1 MFTEEQMDDI
11 DTFLK
16 NKKSIEGNIIW
27 TRDNEKSSYIAK
39 FPLSHNGNLIID
51 FDFSATANLSGKPE
65 LRGGTLKMLHSPKN
79 SKEKILVCRMHVFP
93 GNYHTNPRIPN
104 LDVSG
109 WRLVPRKTRFYSWED
124 MKLLNSKSHISQ
136 DKHIARNIENIN
148 NLEESIQYFL
158 DYTNVSGLIN
168 LPEYDI
174 TLL

>member
-1 MFTEEQMDDI
+1 MFTEEQVLDI

-16 NKKSIEGNIIW
+16 NKKSIEGNITW
-27 TRDNEKSSYIAK
+27 TRDNEKNSYIAK
-39 FPLSHNGNLIID
+39 FPLSYNGDLIID
-51 FDFSATANLSGKPE
+51 FDFSATANSSGKSE

-79 SKEKILVCRMHVFP
+79 SKEKIIVCRMHVFP

-109 WRLVPRKTRFYSWED
+109 WTLIPHKTRFYSWED
-124 MKLLNSKSHISQ
+124 MKLLHKNSQISQ

-158 DYTNVSGLIN
+158 GYTNVFGSIN